1 MPALSPAVI
10 IVDPSSP
17 LLAGNCDVDGC
28 IQRASYSI
36 GNLYLCT
43 DCLIES
49 CAEGKIPVGTIIYRV
64 QQRAFNS

>member
-10 IVDPSSP
+10 IVDPSAV
-17 LLAGNCDVDGC
+17 LAAGDCDIAGC
-28 IQRASYSI
+28 THLASYSI

-49 CAEGKIPVGTIIYRV
+49 CAEGKIPVGTVIYRV
-64 QQRAFNS
+64 QGRAFNS